1 MRFFLKGGN
10 GIVTMLKKEP
20 LSFFFETHT
29 EIFTTEIIGSLG
41 LASKQS
47 GGGGDEL
54 DTWS

>member
-54 DTWS
+54 DT

>member
-20 LSFFFETHT
+20 LSFFETHT

-47 GGGGDEL
+47 GGGGDKH